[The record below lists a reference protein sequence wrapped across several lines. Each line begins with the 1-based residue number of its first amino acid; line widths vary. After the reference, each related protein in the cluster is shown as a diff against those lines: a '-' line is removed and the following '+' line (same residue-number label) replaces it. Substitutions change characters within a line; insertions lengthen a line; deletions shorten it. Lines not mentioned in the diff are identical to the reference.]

1 MTHLS
6 PPPGSLSQQAY
17 HEDPDSRQV
26 RRVLWTL
33 LLGGTV
39 VSFSNS
45 ALNPAIPVFIT
56 GRRKTTHFRGWFYG
70 DTHCRDQYLK
80 YCKLK
85 LTSPY

>member
-45 ALNPAIPVFIT
+45 ALNPAIPVLSPVAVKPPT
-56 GRRKTTHFRGWFYG
+56 SGVVLRRHT
-70 DTHCRDQYLK
+70 L
-80 YCKLK
+80 
-85 LTSPY
+85 S